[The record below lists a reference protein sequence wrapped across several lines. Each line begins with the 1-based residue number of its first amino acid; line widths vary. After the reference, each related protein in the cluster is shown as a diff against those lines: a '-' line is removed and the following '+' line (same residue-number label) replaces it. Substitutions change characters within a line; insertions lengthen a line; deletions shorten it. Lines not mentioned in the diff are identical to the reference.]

1 MKILNLRFKNL
12 NSLAGEWSINFQDPE
27 LASSGIFAITGPTG
41 AGKTTILDAICLAL
55 YGQTPRLGRVSKSSS
70 EIMTRHTGDYF
81 AEVEFESQKGRYR
94 CHWSQQRAY
103 KKPGGD
109 LQQPRHE
116 ISDAVTGKI
125 IENKLS
131 SVLEKI
137 IETTGMDFQQFTRS
151 IMLAQG
157 DFAAFLNANPDE
169 RAPIL
174 EKITGS
180 EIYGTISV
188 KVHER
193 TAEERR
199 KLQELKEKAGIID
212 ILPTEAELELK
223 NRGYEIN
230 AAGSSAAAS
239 RKEVQ
244 QAISWLNT
252 ISGLEKEIADLQEQ
266 KRILEQKKSEAAPR
280 ISLLGRIKMANL
292 LKPEYLAL
300 SGERLRLSGIE
311 EESHDSH
318 SRLSETDLQLNN
330 FQTQFQAAEEAL
342 NAALNIQSLENKTI
356 QDVREIDSR
365 IREYV
370 RQIEEKD
377 REIGSLDADIS
388 SGKNKLVVC
397 REQLDGITRKID
409 QAEAFLSGHKTDGL
423 LKENFSGIDQIITN
437 FVKSDSVLEQKK
449 NEYEIK
455 KSGIGGIEQKLSI
468 LKSSLAE
475 KEERCRELKTE
486 RSRADEV
493 LSGLLDFKPPEYWR
507 SCESFLKEGIFQ
519 LQSLKKTTVLIE
531 KINNQLEGLA
541 LSIDFLNDDLEKQ
554 KRNLSG
560 LMEQGALTDELVHRI
575 ETTLYLYTRVKSLE
589 EERKKLED
597 GKPCPLCG
605 SLEHP
610 FSSGLVPDPDTD
622 RQELT
627 RRKQEQAELRTKIHD
642 LEKVIA
648 LKAAAIVQNQEKQK
662 EYFRQLDDAGTEL
675 ARGLESV
682 GLHPAAGHEHITI
695 DDTLHLYEE
704 NFALCTDIT
713 GQSDQAANNL
723 RSVELTLARERESLD
738 DFKTSYKEAEFER
751 TALLRQV
758 EDLAKTV
765 EGLECEYTPLHHSL
779 LSRVRPFS
787 IETLTR
793 DNAETIRSELNTRRT
808 RYLEQSRL
816 KEFQESERTRILTD
830 YRHIEAPLDEMCRSR
845 LKCNENRTSLE
856 ETRDALVMQ
865 RRELYGDKDPQAEE
879 EYYSASFLDAQRTRS
894 TAFEKKAM
902 LESQMKG
909 LNEEISRL
917 EKRRT
922 GIIVTLHELEPQF
935 VTSLHRVGFATEE
948 EFIAVQVPEEEF
960 NSLCSLED
968 DLRREDTGI
977 TSGLHEKEVRLA
989 QEKTQQRTDRN
1000 LIELEAELSECDT
1013 RIGDLNRELGMI
1025 QERLRQNSELKRQK
1039 EDLLL
1044 QYSLQEHEYS
1054 RWQALHAL
1062 IGSADGKK
1070 FRIFAQGLTF
1080 DILIAH
1086 ANRHLK
1092 KMSDRYLLIRNQHSP
1107 LDLDIMD
1114 NYQAGEIRS
1123 TRNLSGGESFIVSLA
1138 LALGLSGIASHNV
1151 RIDSLFLD
1159 EGFGTLDEDTLQ
1171 TALETLSGLQR
1182 EGKSIGVISHVPA
1195 LRERIP
1201 THIRVER
1208 TSGGRSRL
1216 VGPGCSSKG
1225 V

>member
-12 NSLAGEWSINFQDPE
+12 NSLAGEWTINFQDPE

-81 AEVEFESQKGRYR
+81 AEIEFESQKGRYR

-103 KKPGGD
+103 KKPDGD

-131 SVLEKI
+131 NVLEKV

-157 DFAAFLNANPDE
+157 DFAAFLDANPDE

-174 EKITGS
+174 EKITGT
-180 EIYGTISV
+180 EIYATISV

-199 KLQELKEKAGIID
+199 KLQELHEKAGTID
-212 ILPTEAELELK
+212 ILSPEKEHELQTMEHGILVAE
-223 NRGYEIN
+223 
-230 AAGSSAAAS
+230 SSAVSS
-239 RKEVQ
+239 RKEIQ
-244 QAISWLNT
+244 QAISWLNI
-252 ISGLEKEIADLQEQ
+252 ISSLEKDIDTLNERQHT
-266 KRILEQKKSEAAPR
+266 LEQKKAEAAPR

-292 LKPEYLAL
+292 LKPGYLEL
-300 SGERLRLSGIE
+300 SGERARLSGIE
-311 EESHDSH
+311 EEIRDGCYRIAETELLLNDS
-318 SRLSETDLQLNN
+318 RTE
-330 FQTQFQAAEEAL
+330 FQSAEDAL
-342 NAALNIQSLENKTI
+342 KLAQNIQSRESRTI
-356 QDVREIDSR
+356 LDVRNMDLR
-365 IREYV
+365 IQEYV

-377 REIGSLDADIS
+377 RETDSLDSDIGSH
-388 SGKNKLVVC
+388 KNKLSLC
-397 REQLDGITRKID
+397 REKLDDITRATTQAESFLSEHEKDGIL
-409 QAEAFLSGHKTDGL
+409 QES
-423 LKENFSGIDQIITN
+423 FSGIDQGLSN
-437 FVKSDSVLEQKK
+437 FIKTSASLEQKQK
-449 NEYEIK
+449 EYETK
-455 KSGIGGIEQKLSI
+455 KAGTGAADQKLTAVRA
-468 LKSSLAE
+468 SLAE
-475 KEERCRELKTE
+475 KEVAYRVLTEERDKAEKT
-486 RSRADEV
+486 
-493 LSGLLDFKPPEYWR
+493 LSVLLDFKTPEYWR
-507 SCESFLKEGIFQ
+507 SCESFLKEGLFR
-519 LQSLKKTTVLIE
+519 LQSLKKTTLTIE
-531 KINNQLEGLA
+531 KINNQLEGLV
-541 LSIDFLNDDLEKQ
+541 LSLDFVQDDLEKQ
-554 KRNLSG
+554 KRNLPG
-560 LMEQGALTDELVHRI
+560 LMERIALIDELVQKT
-575 ETTLYLYTRVKSLE
+575 ETTLYLHTRVKSLE
-589 EERKKLED
+589 EERKKLD
-597 GKPCPLCG
+597 HGTPCPLCG

-610 FSSGLVPDPDTD
+610 FSTGMLPDPDTD
-622 RQELT
+622 REELT
-627 RRKQEQAELRTKIHD
+627 IRKREQAGLRTKIQE
-642 LEKVIA
+642 LENLIA
-648 LKAAAIVQNQEKQK
+648 LKSATVEQNQEKQRD
-662 EYFRQLDDAGTEL
+662 YFRQLDESRDEL
-675 ARGLESV
+675 SSGLESV
-682 GLHPAAGHEHITI
+682 GLNPETGNERQQIEDA
-695 DDTLHLYEE
+695 LHVYEE
-704 NFALCTDIT
+704 NLTLCTDIV
-713 GQSDQAANNL
+713 GQSDQGKKNL
-723 RSVELTLARERESLD
+723 RSIELALKELREGLD
-738 DFKTSYKEAEFER
+738 ALKTSCKDAEFER
-751 TALLRQV
+751 TILLHQA

-765 EGLECEYTPLHHSL
+765 EELESVRDPLHRSL
-779 LSRVRPFS
+779 LSMIGPLGIVM
-787 IETLTR
+787 LTK
-793 DNAETIRSELNTRRT
+793 DNADPIRADLN
-808 RYLEQSRL
+808 SRL
-816 KEFQESERTRILTD
+816 TSYREQLQLKESYESGKNKILTQ
-830 YRHIEAPLDEMCRSR
+830 YQQIEALVNEMTRSH
-845 LKCNENRTSLE
+845 LKCIENKVSLE
-856 ETRDALVMQ
+856 KTRDALLT
-865 RRELYGDKDPQAEE
+865 RRTELYGDKDPGNEE
-879 EYYSASFLDAQRTRS
+879 ENYNESVRNAHRSRSSAL
-894 TAFEKKAM
+894 EKKTR
-902 LESQMKG
+902 LESQLKG
-909 LNEEISRL
+909 LQDGNSRL
-917 EKRRT
+917 EKRRDVIR
-922 GIIVTLHELEPQF
+922 GTLKELEPRF
-935 VTSLHRVGFATEE
+935 VSTLNRVGFTTEE

-960 NSLCSLED
+960 NSLCSLEEN
-968 DLRREDTGI
+968 LRREDAAI

-989 QEKTQQRTDRN
+989 QEKTQQCDDRTI
-1000 LIELEAELSECDT
+1000 IELEAGLSECDT

-1025 QERLRQNSELKRQK
+1025 QERLRQDRDLKRQK
-1039 EDLLL
+1039 EDILV
-1044 QYSLQEHEYS
+1044 QYSHQEHEYS
-1054 RWQALHAL
+1054 RWQALHDL

-1225 V
+1225 A